1 MTTAA
6 NVQSLYIAYFNRPA
20 DPLGLSYWVDQIDNK
35 HQSLKSVADNF
46 ALQTEYTATY
56 GGLSTPQV
64 INAMYVNMFGH
75 GADLPGL
82 QYWVAQVNGGAV
94 TIGQLALSVLG
105 GALGADAT
113 AIASKQTAAASFTAA
128 VDTAPEVLAYAGAA
142 ANAAAKAW
150 LNPVV
155 DAATE
160 TAAEATRD
168 AVISKIVTTP
178 IAGATL
184 TLTTAATDVIT
195 GTTGNDIIIG
205 DFGTNTSGGTVQAS
219 DTIDGGAGVDTLK
232 LYSFAGNGVAGYN
245 LPVSVKNVE
254 VIDFVAPGNHG
265 DAINTAAYTGV
276 TTVRIEQADAMI
288 AASAITTGNGQ
299 GLQIGTAGVGNAAAL
314 QWNTSATDTAETL
327 TLSGFKSTGSLTVNG
342 AALKTLNIVS
352 DTGSNTVATLNTG
365 AVTKVV
371 ASGDKALTLTGALNA
386 NIVTFDASAAT
397 GNVKA
402 TLVGATAAVTG
413 GAGADTFDVSA
424 VAGKIVASLGAGNDT
439 LKLGA
444 TAINTLSTFDGGAG
458 TDTVQITVG
467 GNLTAVNGAQFTG
480 FETLSTGAGSGTY
493 LANAITG
500 ITAVNVDGTATAA
513 VIVDKLTT
521 QSVSVTATQTQDVT
535 FKLLDATGK
544 ADALTIN
551 VGNATTAPITA
562 SHIVTSGIETLTFN
576 STGTS
581 SAANTITSLDVTGAT
596 TLVVTGSSGLTV
608 TGFANAA
615 TITKID
621 ASASAGFIMGA
632 ATGATVGGVYL
643 GGAGA
648 DTFIGNAKGDTFY
661 GAGGGDTLT
670 LGAAGAHDTVVYK
683 AGTDSTIAL
692 SKVGALVLTGMDVVT
707 NFTSGED
714 SLDLGTFGFTGTAK
728 SALYN
733 KGAFVSATALLA
745 DAAAGGVAGFFNDNV
760 AVRGVAIQTEVVGAV
775 TNVYVFIDANHDGNF
790 TAGTDA
796 VIKLAG
802 VTAGTISLA
811 DIGF

>member
-20 DPLGLSYWVDQIDNK
+20 DPLGLAYWVDQIDNK

-46 ALQTEYTATY
+46 SLQTEYTATY

-113 AIASKQTAAASFTAA
+113 AIASKQTAAASFTGA

-155 DAATE
+155 DATTE
-160 TAAEATRD
+160 AAAEATRD

-205 DFGTNTSGGTVQAS
+205 DFGTNNAGGTVQAS

-232 LYSFAGNGVAGYN
+232 LYSFATSALGTYN
-245 LPVSVKNVE
+245 LPVTVKNVE
-254 VIDFVAPGNHG
+254 VIDFVAPGANG
-265 DAINTAAYTGV
+265 NAINTAAYTGV
-276 TTVRIEQADAMI
+276 TTVRVEQADVLN
-288 AASAITTGNGQ
+288 SAITTGNGQ
-299 GLQIGTAGVGNAAAL
+299 GLQLGTAAVAANTLTWNA
-314 QWNTSATDTAETL
+314 SATDTAETL
-327 TLSGFKSTGSLTVNG
+327 TLSGFKSAAGGLSVTG

-352 DTGSNTVATLNTG
+352 DTGSNTVTSLITG
-365 AVTKVV
+365 GTAVNKLVI
-371 ASGDKALTLTGALNA
+371 SGDKNLTLTNALA
-386 NIVTFDASAAT
+386 AAVVTVDASAAT
-397 GNVKA
+397 GNIKA
-402 TLVGATAAVTG
+402 VLGGATATVTG
-413 GAGADTFDVSA
+413 GAGADTFDVST

-500 ITAVNVDGTATAA
+500 ITAVNVDGAATAA
-513 VIVDKLTT
+513 VVIDKLTT
-521 QSVSVTATQTQDVT
+521 QSVSVTANQTQDVT
-535 FKLLDATGK
+535 FQLLDNTGK

-596 TLVVTGSSGLTV
+596 TLVVTGSSALAV
-608 TGFANAA
+608 TGFANAG

-621 ASASAGFIMGA
+621 ASASAGFVMGA

-670 LGAAGAHDTVVYK
+670 LGATGAHDTVVYK
-683 AGTDSTIAL
+683 AGSDSTIAL
-692 SKVGALVLTGMDVVT
+692 SKVGALVTTGMDVVT
-707 NFTSGED
+707 NFVSGED
-714 SLDLGTFGFTGTAK
+714 SLDLGSFGFTGTAK

-760 AVRGVAIQTEVVGAV
+760 AVRGVAIQTETVGLV
-775 TNVYVFIDANHDGNF
+775 KFTYVFIDANHDGNF

-796 VIKLAG
+796 VIKLTG
-802 VTAGTISLA
+802 TANITLA